1 MTRSGGVDE
10 QGSGDGEKEWRQGSD
25 TGGRRMMMHRR
36 MMQWIGKGAGMGK
49 KSGGRA
55 VTQEVARLH
64 AVVGWIRRK
73 RGSGKRVGG
82 GQ

>member
-1 MTRSGGVDE
+1 
-10 QGSGDGEKEWRQGSD
+10 
-25 TGGRRMMMHRR
+25 MHRR